1 MLLYQGV
8 LAFELFIGKKIDTQT
23 IEAMRQGLKSS

>member
-8 LAFELFIGKKIDTQT
+8 LAFELFTGVKADDHLVET
-23 IEAMRQGLKSS
+23 MRKGLKSS

>member
-8 LAFELFIGKKIDTQT
+8 LAFELFTKIKADNSLV
-23 IEAMRQGLKSS
+23 EAMRKGLKSI

>member
-8 LAFELFIGKKIDTQT
+8 LAFEYFTKQNINEET
-23 IEAMRQGLKSS
+23 IETMRKALKNK

>member
-8 LAFELFIGKKIDTQT
+8 LAFELFTGVEADKELV
-23 IEAMRQGLKSS
+23 EAMRQGLKEA

>member
-8 LAFELFIGKKIDTQT
+8 LAFELFTNEKADERLV
-23 IEAMRQGLKSS
+23 EAMRRALKGE

>member
-8 LAFELFIGKKIDTQT
+8 LAFELFTGHRADNMV
-23 IEAMRQGLKSS
+23 IEAMRKSLKGE